1 MSNFAYV
8 LKLVGTAIAKQ
19 LQHYLFTNDLLPAS
33 QSAYHPNH
41 CTETSLLK
49 VTSDILLNTNN
60 QCVTLLLLLDLS
72 APFDT
77 VIMILYCIE
86 LQFSFC
92 IQGKVLFWF
101 KSYLSWR
108 CQQVLSDDIFSDE
121 FCLRCIQVSFLR
133 LLKPICLKFIVM
145 HSQILHRFTFRL
157 ALILSVKPAFS
168 LKKNGKLHIKC
179 LWMLNDNLK
188 LNDDKTEFL
197 IIGTPQQLE
206 KVDIMSICVGNSDID
221 PVPTARNLSS
231 WFDSRLSMSTQITK
245 I

>member
-1 MSNFAYV
+1 MSNFVYV
-8 LKLVGTAIAKQ
+8 LKLVGTAVAKQ
-19 LQHYLFTNDLLPAS
+19 LQHYLFSNDLLPAS

-41 CTETSLLK
+41 CTETSLLR
-49 VTSDILLNTNN
+49 VTSDVLLNTNN

-77 VIMILYCIE
+77 VIMILYCME

-108 CQQVLSDDIFSDE
+108 SQQVLSDDIFSDE
-121 FCLRCIQVSFLR
+121 FSLCCIQVSFLR
-133 LLKPICLKFIVM
+133 LLKPIFKSSLKFIVM
-145 HSQILHRFTFRL
+145 HSQILHRFSFHL
-157 ALILSVKPAFS
+157 ALILSVRPAFS
-168 LKKNGKLHIKC
+168 LKKNGKLHIRC

-197 IIGTPQQLE
+197 IIIWHTR
-206 KVDIMSICVGNSDID
+206 
-221 PVPTARNLSS
+221 TAGKGGHHEYLRG
-231 WFDSRLSMSTQITK
+231 
-245 I
+245 